1 MTNFSASL
9 DAYKSWIKWHK
20 RYSEDTPQTA
30 QEFDKFLF
38 NVVELGPILDV
49 LLDTDDQTDDQTDA
63 WDTLYKLRNYLE
75 QTMGNGEAN
84 VDVDVDVLNA

>member
-30 QEFDKFLF
+30 QEFDRFLF
-38 NVVELGPILDV
+38 NVVALEPILDNGDIV
-49 LLDTDDQTDDQTDA
+49 QTEA
-63 WDTLYKLRNYLE
+63 WDTLYELRKYLE
-75 QTMGNGEAN
+75 QTMGNGEVN
-84 VDVDVDVLNA
+84 VDVDVDVINA

>member
-30 QEFDKFLF
+30 QEFDRFLF
-38 NVVELGPILDV
+38 NVVALEPILDNGDIV
-49 LLDTDDQTDDQTDA
+49 QTEA
-63 WDTLYKLRNYLE
+63 WDTLYELRKYLE
-75 QTMGNGEAN
+75 QTMGNGEVN
-84 VDVDVDVLNA
+84 VDVINA

>member
-30 QEFDKFLF
+30 QEFDRFLF
-38 NVVELGPILDV
+38 NVVALEPILDNGDIV
-49 LLDTDDQTDDQTDA
+49 QTEA
-63 WDTLYKLRNYLE
+63 WDTLYELRKYLA
-75 QTMGNGEAN
+75 QTMGNGEVN
-84 VDVDVDVLNA
+84 VNVDVLNA

>member
-30 QEFDKFLF
+30 QEFDRFLF
-38 NVVELGPILDV
+38 NVVALEPILYNGDIV
-49 LLDTDDQTDDQTDA
+49 QTEA
-63 WDTLYKLRNYLE
+63 WDTLYELRKYLE
-75 QTMGNGEAN
+75 QTMGNGEVN
-84 VDVDVDVLNA
+84 VDVLNA

>member
-38 NVVELGPILDV
+38 NVVALEPTLDV
-49 LLDTDDQTDDQTDA
+49 LLDTDDQTDA
-63 WDTLYKLRNYLE
+63 WDTLYKLRNYLA

-84 VDVDVDVLNA
+84 VDVLNA